1 MDDKLVKKL
10 VDHILAMKDDS
21 YLREHPEWYELVAD
35 AEAVVGLVEAQFT
48 LFDEIENP
56 TYYKGK
62 HVPSV
67 SWNGWACPYFDFS
80 TARKILDDLK
90 YDWEFDEPVFKFKH
104 LEFDDEDTCKAEY
117 VDEGRPLYPLGA
129 YAWTWSVKE

>member
-1 MDDKLVKKL
+1 MDEKLVKKL

-21 YLREHPEWYELVAD
+21 YLREHPEWYEIVAD
-35 AEAVVGLVEAQFT
+35 AEAVVGLVEAEFT

-67 SWNGWACPYFDFS
+67 SWNGWVCPYFEYHV
-80 TARKILDDLK
+80 AVKILNDMG
-90 YDWEFDEPVFKFKH
+90 YDYVFDEPVIKYAH
-104 LEFDDEDTCKAEY
+104 TGTYEGDCPAEY